1 MSRETYPPVARGSA
15 TRWTTGRAWGLIFNC
30 AKWLL
35 PLLCIYLVS
44 ASIAYSLD
52 ATVVHVATP
61 AMLAPDGQSGSQQ
74 VNLESDLQDGP
85 ALGPGGFVQ
94 TASVN

>member
-1 MSRETYPPVARGSA
+1 MSRTTHTHLARRSA
-15 TRWTTGRAWGLIFNC
+15 TRWTPRTPWGLVFHS
-30 AKWLL
+30 ARWLL

-61 AMLAPDGQSGSQQ
+61 VMLAPDGQSGSQQ
-74 VNLESDLQDGP
+74 VNLESDLQNGS
-85 ALGPGGFVQ
+85 AVGPGGFVQ